1 MELEISSTAGSD
13 NDKINNRHKVFEFD
27 DKINYSDLSG
37 QGSVYEKYQSNDCN
51 QLQIVFVF
59 GLLQQKHLDDT

>member
-1 MELEISSTAGSD
+1 MMELEISSTAGSD

-37 QGSVYEKYQSNDCN
+37 
-51 QLQIVFVF
+51 
-59 GLLQQKHLDDT
+59 